1 MADATTIV
9 DTYLAMWNETDPKRR
24 ARLIEQAWVGDGR
37 YVDPML
43 EAAGHGALGEMVA
56 GVQAKF
62 PGHRFRRLSGVDSH
76 HDQLRFAWDLV
87 SPEGAVVVAG
97 IDVGALSADG
107 RLARITGFF
116 GEAPA
121 LAGV

>member
-37 YVDPML
+37 YADPML
-43 EAAGHGALGEMVA
+43 A
-56 GVQAKF
+56 
-62 PGHRFRRLSGVDSH
+62 
-76 HDQLRFAWDLV
+76 
-87 SPEGAVVVAG
+87 
-97 IDVGALSADG
+97 ADG
-107 RLARITGFF
+107 RLERVTGFF

-121 LAGV
+121 LAAV